1 MPFSPYR
8 RITDLPDTIPM
19 FPLSGAILL
28 PRATLPLNVFEPRYL
43 AMLEYVISSN
53 RILGIIQPRTPDDA
67 DESPQGD
74 DVPLKNVGCAGR
86 VTGFQELDGGRL
98 AISVTGVVRFRVSS
112 EHSNA
117 EPFRIFSVN
126 YEEFGNDLIAN
137 HGEEMVD
144 RGQLLQVLKT
154 YLEAR
159 NLQADWQAIEAASTE
174 LLVNALSTISPFGPE
189 EKQALLEAGSLQQ
202 RAETLATLATMEL
215 AADYRSGGGSV
226 Q

>member
-8 RITDLPDTIPM
+8 NLTDLPDEIPM
-19 FPLSGAILL
+19 FPLHGAILL

-43 AMLEYVISSN
+43 AMLDHVIAGD
-53 RILGIIQPRTPDDA
+53 RVLGIIQPRTTDGT
-67 DESPQGD
+67 DESPRGD
-74 DVPLKNVGCAGR
+74 AVPLKSVGCTGR

-98 AISVTGVVRFRVSS
+98 AISITGVARFRILR

-117 EPFRIFSVN
+117 EPFRVFSVN
-126 YEEFGNDLIAN
+126 YEEFGDDLIAN

-144 RGQLLQVLKT
+144 RAQLLQVLKT

-174 LLVNALSTISPFGPE
+174 LLVNSLSTISPFGPE
-189 EKQALLEAGSLQQ
+189 EKQALLEARNLQQ
-202 RAETLATLATMEL
+202 RAEALATLATMEL
-215 AADYRSGGGSV
+215 AADYRSGGSV